1 VTTYP
6 ITPVA
11 KPRMT
16 RRDAW
21 KKRPAVLKY
30 HAFKDEC
37 RLRKVTL
44 ENYNRVTFVVPMPK
58 SWSKKKKSV
67 MECAP
72 HEQTPDLD
80 NFLKGLMDAVLDED
94 KHIHNLHVRKIW
106 GHAGEIRIEECVVES
121 A

>member
-1 VTTYP
+1 MIYP

-16 RRDAW
+16 RAD
-21 KKRPAVLKY
+21 KRIPRPIVLKY
-30 HAFKDEC
+30 WAFKAEC
-37 RLRKVTL
+37 KLRKVTL

-58 SWSKKKKSV
+58 SWSKKRKAL

-80 NFLKGLMDAVLDED
+80 NFLKGLMDAVLVED

-106 GHAGEIRIEECVVES
+106 GLTGEIRIEECAAVN